1 MKAHS
6 NRGNPAAVKERQNPH
21 RDNAWLS
28 GCGFT
33 VLPSSRSHHAFSR
46 FSCNIRVS
54 PKHPLVTVAAYPQP
68 EIPERYYPTRNLNC
82 RCCLLCIHYT
92 ARRDLRRDKRFIVP
106 LEQGR
111 CRLGWTLERC
121 ASYERIPELRARN
134 MTPLERAYHR
144 MYTRKQLRKLLARHY
159 GDQQLKLDARSARLM
174 PWELADIID
183 AVKRKSNKS

>member
-6 NRGNPAAVKERQNPH
+6 NRGNSAAVKERQNPH
-21 RDNAWLS
+21 HDNARLS

-33 VLPSSRSHHAFSR
+33 VLPSSRSYHTFSR

-54 PKHPLVTVAAYPQP
+54 PKHPLITVAAYPQS

-92 ARRDLRRDKRFIVP
+92 ARRDLRQDKRYIVP
-106 LEQGR
+106 LEKGR
-111 CRLGWTLERC
+111 CRLGRTLECC

-134 MTPLERAYHR
+134 MTPQERAYHR
-144 MYTRKQLRKLLARHY
+144 MYTRKQLRQLLARYY
-159 GDQQLKLDARSARLM
+159 GDQQLKLDIRAVRLA
-174 PWELADIID
+174 PWELADII
-183 AVKRKSNKS
+183 AASKFK

>member
-21 RDNAWLS
+21 HDNAWLS

-33 VLPSSRSHHAFSR
+33 VLPSSRSYHTFSH

-54 PKHPLVTVAAYPQP
+54 TKPPLITVAAYPQS
-68 EIPERYYPTRNLNC
+68 EIPERYYPTRWLNR

-92 ARRDLRRDKRFIVP
+92 ARRDLRQDKRYIVP
-106 LEQGR
+106 LEKGGCKLGR
-111 CRLGWTLERC
+111 TLECC

-144 MYTRKQLRKLLARHY
+144 MYTRKQLRQLLAKYY
-159 GDQQLKLDARSARLM
+159 GDQQLKLDIRAARIM
-174 PWELADIID
+174 PWELADIIA
-183 AVKRKSNKS
+183 AVNRKSNEL